1 LLGVEAYTTDILNQ
15 KVTVSGNFNLEK
27 LLKTLKK
34 KTGKK
39 AEILMVNEKADMVE
53 KEDDEPEVVLEEN
66 EEHETII
73 ENNEDE
79 KKIETPQTSTTEVEI
94 HMTFLCENFE
104 VDVGKVISK
113 FEGVKTCAVDIE
125 NQKVVITGDFDKEQL
140 LKTLKKKLSKSI
152 NKMEQK
158 KKDKEPIK
166 KDEKIE
172 IDRDIYINPSSVDEK
187 EMSRYMMFSDEN
199 PNACSIS

>member
-1 LLGVEAYTTDILNQ
+1 MVNQ
-15 KVTVSGNFNLEK
+15 KVMVSGNFNLEE
-27 LLKTLKK
+27 LLKALKK

-39 AEILMVNEKADMVE
+39 AEILKVNEKGDMVE
-53 KEDDEPEVVLEEN
+53 KEDDEPEIVQEDN
-66 EEHETII
+66 EEDEIITENHE
-73 ENNEDE
+73 EQ
-79 KKIETPQTSTTEVEI
+79 KKTDKPQTSTTEVEI
-94 HMTFLCENFE
+94 HMAFLCEKFE

-125 NQKVVITGDFDKEQL
+125 NQKVIITGDFDKEKL
-140 LKTLKKKLSKSI
+140 LNKLKKKMRKRI

-166 KDEKIE
+166 KDEKVE
-172 IDRDIYINPSSVDEK
+172 MDRDIYINPSSADEK

>member
-1 LLGVEAYTTDILNQ
+1 MVNQ
-15 KVTVSGNFNLEK
+15 KVMVSGFFNLEE

-39 AEILMVNEKADMVE
+39 AEILKVNEKADMVE

-79 KKIETPQTSTTEVEI
+79 KKIETPQTSTPEVEI
-94 HMTFLCENFE
+94 HMAFLCEKFE

-125 NQKVVITGDFDKEQL
+125 NQKVVITGDFDKEKL
-140 LKTLKKKLSKSI
+140 LKKLKKKMRKRI

-166 KDEKIE
+166 EDEKFE
-172 IDRDIYINPSSVDEK
+172 MDRGIYINPSSVDEK

>member
-1 LLGVEAYTTDILNQ
+1 M
-15 KVTVSGNFNLEK
+15 VSGNFNLEK

-39 AEILMVNEKADMVE
+39 AEILMVNEKADMAEKDDIDE
-53 KEDDEPEVVLEEN
+53 KEDDEPAIVLEEN

-94 HMTFLCENFE
+94 HMEFLCEALE
-104 VDVGKVISK
+104 VDVGKVVSK
-113 FEGVKTCAVDIE
+113 FE
-125 NQKVVITGDFDKEQL
+125 GDFDKEKL
-140 LKTLKKKLSKSI
+140 LKKLKKKMRKRLE
-152 NKMEQK
+152 KMEQK
-158 KKDKEPIK
+158 EKDKQPIK
-166 KDEKIE
+166 KDEEIE
-172 IDRDIYINPSSVDEK
+172 MDRDIYINPSSDDEK
-187 EMSRYMMFSDEN
+187 EMARYMMFSDEN